1 MTIKRNELDILNKA
15 IQITEVKAFKEFERD
30 EKTDEYNKKNNICFK
45 KEDYKLKYEYEL
57 GIRRL
62 ESSIDI
68 CIAEI
73 NGLNDQLNLLR
84 WLYQERY
91 HRCKKSL
98 S

>member
-15 IQITEVKAFKEFERD
+15 IQITEVKAFKEFARD
-30 EKTDEYNKKNNICFK
+30 EKVEEYNKKNSICFK
-45 KEDYKLKYEYEL
+45 KEDYKLKYEHGLE
-57 GIRRL
+57 IQRL

-84 WLYQERY
+84 WLYQE
-91 HRCKKSL
+91 SEEEND
-98 S
+98 